1 VGTDLAERTALG
13 EELRFL
19 ARRHPRASW
28 ADHPRLGELARY
40 WLARHALFRELDEI
54 LRTGSE
60 AALAEAIEA
69 AAFKPWLARHLQT
82 LLWQLE
88 GHHQVEDLHYFPV
101 FRRAEPRLAWGFEL
115 LERDHDS
122 LHTSLGDL
130 AAHANRVLAQDG
142 ADRAHFRAGLARFH
156 DAQATLG
163 RQLRRHLDDEEDLVV
178 PLLIERG
185 EDVLHGGTPAGPQG

>member
-1 VGTDLAERTALG
+1 M
-13 EELRFL
+13 
-19 ARRHPRASW
+19 
-28 ADHPRLGELARY
+28 
-40 WLARHALFRELDEI
+40 
-54 LRTGSE
+54 
-60 AALAEAIEA
+60 
-69 AAFKPWLARHLQT
+69 QT

-101 FRRAEPRLAWGFEL
+101 FRRAEPRLASGFEL

-122 LHTSLGDL
+122 LHASLGDL

-142 ADRAHFRAGLARFH
+142 ADRALFHAALARFR
-156 DAQATLG
+156 DAEATLG

-185 EDVLHGGTPAGPQG
+185 EEVLHGGAPAEPQG